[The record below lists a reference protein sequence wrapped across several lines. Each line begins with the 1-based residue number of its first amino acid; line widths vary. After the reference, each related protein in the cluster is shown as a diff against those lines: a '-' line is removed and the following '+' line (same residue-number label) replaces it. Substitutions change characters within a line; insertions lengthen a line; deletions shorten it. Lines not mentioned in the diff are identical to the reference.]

1 MGSGLVDTTASSAA
15 GVGRDVV
22 AATVA
27 TVTVRGPEPHDA
39 NPLPELEPGTC
50 SGEGTVLAK
59 PREGEQ
65 AEFSQ
70 FSPAQPG

>member
-27 TVTVRGPEPHDA
+27 TVTVRGPEPQDTS
-39 NPLPELEPGTC
+39 PLPELEPLTC
-50 SGEGTVLAK
+50 SKEGTAAAK
-59 PREGEQ
+59 PREEQ
-65 AEFSQ
+65 AEFS
-70 FSPAQPG
+70 